1 MAESYGQSLINT
13 LTRQR
18 NTYLNRCAELEA
30 KLAIA
35 IEELEEFNDGEE
47 YQDNSAQSLLNLLN
61 KH

>member
-1 MAESYGQSLINT
+1 IFMAESYGQSLINT

-35 IEELEEFNDGEE
+35 TEELEEFKNKEKAEE
-47 YQDNSAQSLLNLLN
+47 LFED
-61 KH
+61 KE